1 MGRWALRSL
10 GSACSTSICLS
21 RYQMPQMEEQIS
33 DEGQKEE
40 EIKSKE
46 RNTDFEGLSQP
57 AGVTTL
63 SLLLTGTQSV

>member
-1 MGRWALRSL
+1 
-10 GSACSTSICLS
+10 
-21 RYQMPQMEEQIS
+21 MPQMEEQIS